1 MDFTQSKLYL
11 EFSKLSMNSQKS
23 VQCGSSLSLLDQ
35 YLHVERP
42 VEKLLRDKMNEIE
55 HNGSGIILLIGSAG
69 DGKSHLLSRVRKDY
83 DWDESSFYNDAT
95 ASCSPSKTA
104 VQTLKEVLIDFSDEL
119 IDKTNRKLVL
129 AINLGKLNAFIEDE
143 ESQQKYSKIV
153 KASSGIFDDDDSTNE
168 QETDKIKIVLFAN
181 EQIFELIT
189 ENQEQYPV
197 QSTFLSSILDKIIS
211 PREDNPFFIA
221 YQQDKQNEEFINSPL
236 IINYELLQLPNIR
249 ETIVKII
256 IEAIFR
262 YRLIITPREY
272 FDFIYSIMIYK
283 DLDNY
288 NEKVD
293 QFKVLLPT
301 LLYSRNNNIILS
313 AISKID
319 PIIYSNNEHDKMLS
333 VLFTSYDIPQDL
345 YNKIKNAHIPES
357 VIEIINKH
365 YHNNGRELEVTTKF
379 IFRLYH
385 LLLYHSEC
393 NIYKDFIKLLPK
405 VLLNDKEQLLHL
417 YEIIGR
423 VIPRHFGS
431 FYEKNNIV
439 PMNIQGSKY
448 KLFSYLNLKPK
459 LVESHFDINHPSNF
473 PLYVTLHWQ
482 IDTKIVSLKVDY
494 QLYSYLFDLDSGRLV
509 TLFDNEKNIAF
520 NTFVNNLS
528 EYSNYEEMTI
538 VKFNGTEKKL
548 QLILGDVRLS

>member
-1 MDFTQSKLYL
+1 MDFTKSKLYL

-23 VQCGSSLSLLDQ
+23 VQCGRSLSLLDQ

-69 DGKSHLLSRVRKDY
+69 DGKSHLLSRVRQDY
-83 DWDESSFYNDAT
+83 QWDESSFYNDAT

-104 VQTLKEVLIDFSDEL
+104 VQTLKEVLIDFSDDF
-119 IDKTNRKLVL
+119 IDQTNRKLIL

-143 ESQQKYSKIV
+143 ESRQKYSKII
-153 KASSGIFDDDDSTNE
+153 KATSGIFDNDDSISE
-168 QETDKIKIVLFAN
+168 QENDKIKIVYFAN

-189 ENQEQYPV
+189 EKQEQYPV

-211 PREDNPFFIA
+211 PKANNPFYTA
-221 YQQDKQNEEFINSPL
+221 YQQDKQSEDFCNSPL
-236 IINYELLQLPNIR
+236 IINYELLRMPNIR
-249 ETIVKII
+249 ETIVKTI

-262 YRLIITPREY
+262 FKLIITPREF
-272 FDFIYSIMIYK
+272 FDFIYSIIICK

-301 LLYSRNNNIILS
+301 LIYNGNNNIILS
-313 AISKID
+313 AISKLD
-319 PIIYSNNEHDKMLS
+319 PIIYSNSDHDKMLS

-345 YNKIKNAHIPES
+345 YKEFLNLHIPEA
-357 VIEIINKH
+357 VIEIINNH
-365 YHNNGRELEVTTKF
+365 YHNNGRELEATTKF
-379 IFRLYH
+379 VFSLYH
-385 LLLYHSEC
+385 LLLYHSES
-393 NIYKDFIKLLPK
+393 NVYKDFIELLPK
-405 VLLNDKEQLLHL
+405 VLLNDKEKLLHL
-417 YEIIGR
+417 YEITGR
-423 VIPRHFGS
+423 AIPRHFGS

-439 PMNIQGSKY
+439 PLNIQGSKY
-448 KLFSYLNLKPK
+448 KLFTYLNLKPK
-459 LVESHFDINHPSNF
+459 LVESQFNINHPSNF

-482 IDTKIVSLKVDY
+482 IDNEIISLKVDY

-509 TLFDNEKNIAF
+509 TSFDNEKNLAF
-520 NTFVNNLS
+520 NTFVNNLA
-528 EYSNYEEMTI
+528 EYSNHEEMTI
-538 VKFNGTEKKL
+538 VKFNGTERKL